1 MKKIKALFFG
11 LALLFLTPAIS
22 MAGDNDHGSR
32 YVRSSP
38 RIQFRIGFG
47 SPYYYRHGNLHD
59 NYGHGEFHRN
69 LEHQRFHRY
78 ANPYNP
84 YDRYN
89 HRNLHNQHNYERFR
103 DNLNHNSWHNWNRSS
118 GLRFFFSF

>member
-1 MKKIKALFFG
+1 MNKIKALFFG
-11 LALLFLTPAIS
+11 LALVFLAPAMS
-22 MAGDNDHGSR
+22 MAGDKSNHGSQQNR
-32 YVRSSP
+32 LSP

-47 SPYYYRHGNLHD
+47 SPYYYRHGNIYN
-59 NYGHGEFHRN
+59 NYGHREFYRN

-78 ANPYNP
+78 SNPYNP
-84 YDRYN
+84 YYRYN

-103 DNLNHNSWHNWNRSS
+103 DNLNRGS